1 MCTKQLTIIY
11 YYISRLEPYN
21 LFHKY
26 MFIQIAT
33 ESNFKIRVLTNL
45 YTVFKLKIVERKYL
59 EKITILQV
67 ATTSTPGTLVCN
79 FQHIFTVTPINS

>member
-21 LFHKY
+21 LFQKY

-33 ESNFKIRVLTNL
+33 ESTFEIRVLKNL

-59 EKITILQV
+59 EKITILQPLAHQV
-67 ATTSTPGTLVCN
+67 P
-79 FQHIFTVTPINS
+79 